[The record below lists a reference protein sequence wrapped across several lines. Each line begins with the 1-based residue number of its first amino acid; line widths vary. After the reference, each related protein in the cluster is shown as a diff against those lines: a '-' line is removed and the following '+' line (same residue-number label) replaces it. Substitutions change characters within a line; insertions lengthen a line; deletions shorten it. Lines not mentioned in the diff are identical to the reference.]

1 MLEHVK
7 SFSEYVEQERNLS
20 NNTAKSY
27 FLDLKQ
33 LVGFLKKRDITDFS
47 EVDRGIARSFIM
59 FLEEG
64 KASRKSI
71 ARKISCARTFY
82 KYLTRQKV
90 IDKNPWKALSIP
102 KIGKRLPTFL
112 YPEEIDLLLEQPI
125 TKTPMGMRDKAILEI
140 LYASGIRVSE
150 LTGLNITDVDKSDGE
165 ILVFGKGSKERIV
178 IMGSA
183 AISAV
188 SDFIK
193 YARPKLV
200 KEDGRKNNALFIGR
214 LGERLTPRSIERTI
228 KKYGKAAGI
237 DKKITPHSLRH
248 SFATHLLERGADL
261 RSVQELLGH
270 SSLSTTQIYTHVTKE
285 RLKTVYNKAHP
296 RAI

>member
-200 KEDGRKNNALFIGR
+200 KEGGRKNNALFIGR

>member
-178 IMGSA
+178 KMGSA

-200 KEDGRKNNALFIGR
+200 KEGGRKNNALFIGR